1 MKNTILNLSLIA
13 VAILLSALTY
23 SSLSPEIAIHW
34 TNGEVTRT
42 APKLLGVLLTPI
54 IMIITYWILSLLFKT
69 DPNKKR
75 ISNRIKTIV
84 ISTVLLLLFSIH
96 VAVLAVGLGCD
107 LNMNIVAGLI
117 IGTITMILGNI
128 MPQTKKN
135 FIFGL
140 RTPWTLSNE
149 KVWAISNRFT
159 GRIIFLA
166 GFLIIIS
173 VIFIPEYNFVFTVSL
188 LLLVAFIGTIHSFL
202 VYKRVDNE
210 NE

>member
-1 MKNTILNLSLIA
+1 MENTFLNVSLIA
-13 VAILLSALTY
+13 VAILLSVLTY

-42 APKLLGVLLTPI
+42 APKLLGVILIPS
-54 IMIITYWILSLLFKT
+54 IMIMIYWMFSLLFKT
-69 DPNKKR
+69 DPKKKNVN
-75 ISNRIKTIV
+75 NRIKNIV

-96 VAVLAVGLGCD
+96 VAVLAVGLGYD

-128 MPQTKKN
+128 MPQAKKN
-135 FIFGL
+135 FTFGL

-159 GRIIFLA
+159 GRIFFLA
-166 GFLIIIS
+166 GFLIILS
-173 VIFIPEYNFVFTVSL
+173 VIVIPEYNVVFTVSL
-188 LLLVAFIGTIHSFL
+188 VLLVALVGTIHSFL
-202 VYKRVDNE
+202 VYKRVANE

>member
-1 MKNTILNLSLIA
+1 A

-23 SSLSPEIAIHW
+23 SGLSPEIAIHW

-96 VAVLAVGLGCD
+96 VAVLAVGLGYD

-149 KVWAISNRFT
+149 KVWAI
-159 GRIIFLA
+159 
-166 GFLIIIS
+166 
-173 VIFIPEYNFVFTVSL
+173 
-188 LLLVAFIGTIHSFL
+188 
-202 VYKRVDNE
+202 
-210 NE
+210 

>member
-96 VAVLAVGLGCD
+96 VAVLAVGLGYD

>member
-1 MKNTILNLSLIA
+1 MKNTFINVSLIA
-13 VAILLSALTY
+13 VAILLSVLTY

-42 APKLLGVLLTPI
+42 APKLLGVILIPI
-54 IMIITYWILSLLFKT
+54 IMIIIYWILSLLFKT
-69 DPNKKR
+69 DPKKKNVN
-75 ISNRIKTIV
+75 NRIKNIV

-96 VAVLAVGLGCD
+96 VAVLAVGLGYD

-128 MPQTKKN
+128 MPQAKKN
-135 FIFGL
+135 FTFGL

-159 GRIIFLA
+159 GRIFFLA
-166 GFLIIIS
+166 GFLIILS
-173 VIFIPEYNFVFTVSL
+173 VIVIPEYNVVFTVSL
-188 LLLVAFIGTIHSFL
+188 VLLVALVGTIHSFL
-202 VYKRVDNE
+202 VYKRVANE